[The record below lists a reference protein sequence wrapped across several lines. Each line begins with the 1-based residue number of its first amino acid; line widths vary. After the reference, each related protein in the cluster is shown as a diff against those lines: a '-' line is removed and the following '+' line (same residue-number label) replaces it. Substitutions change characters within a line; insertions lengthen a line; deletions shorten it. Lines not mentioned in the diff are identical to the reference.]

1 MLPLTNTFINFLGR
15 NIGEVKLAGDL
26 IISTPDIIWSRIRST
41 DQFQGKVEMPV
52 RFTNSTQ
59 PA

>member
-1 MLPLTNTFINFLGR
+1 MLPLTNIFMNFLGR
-15 NIGEVKLAGDL
+15 NIDEVKLASNL
-26 IISTPDIIWSRIRST
+26 IISTPDNIWSRIRSA